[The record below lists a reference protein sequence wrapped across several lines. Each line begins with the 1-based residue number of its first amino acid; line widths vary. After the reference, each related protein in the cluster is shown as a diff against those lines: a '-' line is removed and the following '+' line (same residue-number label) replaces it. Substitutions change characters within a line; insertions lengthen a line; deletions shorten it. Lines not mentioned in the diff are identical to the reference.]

1 MIPTKNSTSND
12 YKGLVEH
19 ISETYNRGFQ
29 KASQAINS
37 VMVTTY
43 WKIGQYII

>member
-1 MIPTKNSTSND
+1 MISKNKSTTNK
-12 YKGLVEH
+12 YHGLVEH
-19 ISETYNRGFQ
+19 ISDTYNRGFQ

-43 WKIGQYII
+43 WKI